1 MADRLKIYA
10 CSGVGD
16 VKLPTVTFDNYGLKT
31 TDNTQA
37 VNTILIAMNSCRVRM
52 ENLEMSDSEREQYKQ
67 LLEVYKKCLQAAKS
81 GKSDEELSRAGM
93 EIAEEYG
100 LGSDFEDWWKNT
112 IVPRNKV
119 GLPETARKMVRQGV
133 AKAKAIKG
141 IGELDWH
148 DNEELTEYLTKGSE
162 YFLYTYFTDAQ
173 LRKLPSIFAI
183 KKRKQMNTYN
193 YCKALFVGAY
203 GSEAEMR
210 RVIEDGIIQ
219 YFGHTP
225 KGVCEKIASGE
236 NPNEKVGV
244 IIWTVQGIVAIVMA
258 CLSFLASVI
267 VAICQAVAQSK
278 AAQYAAINKQMVEES
293 IPNPDDWDDTNFG
306 GDASMK
312 KLSGW
317 LPFLAIGAG
326 LLLLFKK

>member
-52 ENLEMSDSEREQYKQ
+52 ENLEMSDSEREDYKQ
-67 LLEVYKKCLQAAKS
+67 LLEVYKKCLQVAKS
-81 GKSDEELSRAGM
+81 GKSNEELSRAGM
-93 EIAEEYG
+93 EIAVEYG
-100 LGSDFEDWWKNT
+100 LGSDFADWWQNA

-119 GLPETARKMVRQGV
+119 GLPETARKMVRQGI

-141 IGELDWH
+141 IGELDWR

-173 LRKLPSIFAI
+173 LRKLPSVFAI
-183 KKRKQMNTYN
+183 KKRKQMQIYN
-193 YCKALFVGAY
+193 HCKSLFVGAY
-203 GSEAEMR
+203 GSEAEMQ

-219 YFGHTP
+219 YFKATP
-225 KGVCEKIASGE
+225 EEVCAKIASGE
-236 NPNEKVGV
+236 RPDEKVGIV
-244 IIWTVQGIVAIVMA
+244 WTVQGIVAIVA
-258 CLSFLASVI
+258 LCLSFLGAVI
-267 VAICQAVAQSK
+267 KAICKAVADSR
-278 AAQYAAINKQMVEES
+278 AREYASITDEIVNES
-293 IPNPDDWDDTNFG
+293 LPKPADFDSDSFDKLLKKG
-306 GDASMK
+306 SM
-312 KLSGW
+312 SSW

>member
-16 VKLPTVTFDNYGLKT
+16 VKFPTVTFDNYGLKT

-52 ENLEMSDSEREQYKQ
+52 ENLEMSDSEREDYKQ
-67 LLEVYKKCLQAAKS
+67 LLEVYKKCLQVAKS

-93 EIAEEYG
+93 EIAAEYG
-100 LGSDFEDWWKNT
+100 LGSDFTDWWQNT

-119 GLPETARKMVRQGV
+119 GLPETARKTVRQGI

-141 IGELDWH
+141 IGELDWR

-183 KKRKQMNTYN
+183 KKRKQMRTYN

-219 YFGHTP
+219 YFNATP
-225 KGVCEKIASGE
+225 EEVCRRIVSEGYNKEGVGPIEWTLAAIL
-236 NPNEKVGV
+236 KVIEICLV
-244 IIWTVQGIVAIVMA
+244 ALVAI
-258 CLSFLASVI
+258 I
-267 VAICQAVAQSK
+267 TAICAAVKESQAQK
-278 AAQYAAINKQMVEES
+278 YAAINKQMVKES
-293 IPNPDDWDDTNFG
+293 IPNGSDWDDIDLG
-306 GDASMK
+306 GGAK

>member
-16 VKLPTVTFDNYGLKT
+16 VKLPTVKFDNYGIKSV
-31 TDNTQA
+31 DNTQA

-52 ENLEMSDSEREQYKQ
+52 ENLEMSDSEREDYKQ
-67 LLEVYKKCLQAAKS
+67 LLEVYKKCLQVAKS

-100 LGSDFEDWWKNT
+100 LGSDFTDWWQNT

-119 GLPETARKMVRQGV
+119 GLPETARKMVSKSISM
-133 AKAKAIKG
+133 AKSMNG
-141 IGELDWH
+141 IGALDWH
-148 DNEELTEYLTKGSE
+148 DDEELTEYLTKGSE

-173 LRKLPSIFAI
+173 LRKLPRIFAI
-183 KKRKQMNTYN
+183 KKAKQLKTYN
-193 YCKALFVGAY
+193 YCKALFVGIY
-203 GSEAEMR
+203 GSEAGMR

-219 YFGHTP
+219 YFKATP
-225 KGVCEKIASGE
+225 EEVCREIADG
-236 NPNEKVGV
+236 NVKKANGVGV
-244 IIWTVQGIVAIVMA
+244 LLSTQIILAIIAGVVAIVVTLIA
-258 CLSFLASVI
+258 N
-267 VAICQAVAQSK
+267 ICNAVAQSK
-278 AAQYAAINKQMVEES
+278 AAKYAAVNKQTVEES
-293 IPNPDDWDDTNFG
+293 IPNESDWNDVKFDKLG
-306 GDASMK
+306 KG

>member
-52 ENLEMSDSEREQYKQ
+52 ENLEMSDSEREDYKQ
-67 LLEVYKKCLQAAKS
+67 LLEVYKKCLQVAKS
-81 GKSDEELSRAGM
+81 GKSNEELSRAGM
-93 EIAEEYG
+93 EIAAEYG
-100 LGSDFEDWWKNT
+100 LGSDFLDWWQNT

-119 GLPETARKMVRQGV
+119 GLPETARKMVR
-133 AKAKAIKG
+133 KSMSTAKAING
-141 IGELDWH
+141 IGALNWR

-162 YFLYTYFTDAQ
+162 YFLYTYFTNAQ

-183 KKRKQMNTYN
+183 KKKKQMQTYN
-193 YCKALFVGAY
+193 YCKALFIGAY

-225 KGVCEKIASGE
+225 EEVCAKIASGE
-236 NPNEKVGV
+236 RPDEKVGV

-267 VAICQAVAQSK
+267 VAICQAVAQSR
-278 AAQYAAINKQMVEES
+278 AAKYAAINKQMVDES
-293 IPNPDDWDDTNFG
+293 IPNGSDWDDIDLG
-306 GDASMK
+306 GGAK

-326 LLLLFKK
+326 LLLLFKN

>member
-37 VNTILIAMNSCRVRM
+37 VNTILIAMNSCRVRI
-52 ENLEMSDSEREQYKQ
+52 ENLEMSDREREDYKQ
-67 LLEVYKKCLQAAKS
+67 LLEVYKKCLQVANN
-81 GKSDEELSRAGM
+81 GKNDEELSRAGM
-93 EIAEEYG
+93 EIASEYR
-100 LGSDFEDWWKNT
+100 LGSDFTDWWQNT
-112 IVPRNKV
+112 IIPRNKI
-119 GLPETARKMVRQGV
+119 GLPETARKIVRQGI

-141 IGELDWH
+141 IGELDWR

-173 LRKLPSIFAI
+173 LRKLPSVFAI
-183 KKRKQMNTYN
+183 KKKKQMQTYN

-203 GSEAEMR
+203 GSEVEMR

-225 KGVCEKIASGE
+225 EEVCAKITSGE
-236 NPNEKVGV
+236 RPDEKVGA
-244 IIWTVQGIVAIVMA
+244 IIWTVQGVVSIIMA

-278 AAQYAAINKQMVEES
+278 AAKYASINKQMVEES
-293 IPNPDDWDDTNFG
+293 IPNGSDWDNIDLG
-306 GDASMK
+306 GGAK

-317 LPFLAIGAG
+317 LPILAIGAG

>member
-52 ENLEMSDSEREQYKQ
+52 ENLEMSDSEREDYKQ
-67 LLEVYKKCLQAAKS
+67 LLEVYKKCLQAAK
-81 GKSDEELSRAGM
+81 GVKSNEELSRAGM
-93 EIAEEYG
+93 EIAAEYG
-100 LGSDFEDWWKNT
+100 LGSDFEDWWQNT

-119 GLPETARKMVRQGV
+119 GLPETARKMVRQGI

-141 IGELDWH
+141 ISELDWR
-148 DNEELTEYLTKGSE
+148 DNKELTEYLTKGSE

-183 KKRKQMNTYN
+183 KKRKQMRTYN

-210 RVIEDGIIQ
+210 RVIDDGIIQ

-225 KGVCEKIASGE
+225 EEVCVKITSGEKISGAD
-236 NPNEKVGV
+236 P
-244 IIWTVQGIVAIVMA
+244 ITWTVEGIVAIVMA

-267 VAICQAVAQSK
+267 AAICKAVAESQ
-278 AAQYAAINKQMVEES
+278 AQKYAAINEQMVKES
-293 IPNPDDWDDTNFG
+293 IPNGSDWDDIDLG
-306 GDASMK
+306 GGAK

-317 LPFLAIGAG
+317 LPILAIGAG